1 VNLKVLGD
9 ALDHWKGSI
18 CAFLRE
24 GRVLQDFAI
33 DAMVSDPRGWTR
45 RDQEVFARVLRVSVS
60 ELIQHHASLND
71 REAYFGEISHSGDLF
86 LDPDIG
92 IAIGKR
98 VKNRK
103 QYVLPA
109 EISSL
114 LGISNGRLLTIYQH
128 VRGQKVVH
136 RVDQIVGMLETCIGE
151 FGWCSY
157 ESGGVAMLFFSRDTG
172 RINSVADCFKNL
184 LGHRA
189 EGRIRSS
196 TASVAPHPSR
206 VLRRVG

>member
-1 VNLKVLGD
+1 MNLKVLGD
-9 ALDHWKGSI
+9 ALDHWKGSM

-24 GRVLQDFAI
+24 GHVVQDFAI
-33 DAMVSDPRGWTR
+33 DAMVSDPSGWTP
-45 RDQEVFARVLRVSVS
+45 RDQEAFARVLRVSVS
-60 ELIQHHASLND
+60 ELIQHHASLDD
-71 REAYFGEISHSGDLF
+71 REAYFAEISHSGDLF

-92 IAIGKR
+92 IATGKR
-98 VKNRK
+98 VKDRK
-103 QYVLPA
+103 QYVLPV

-114 LGISNGRLLTIYQH
+114 LGISNGRLLAIYQH

-136 RVDQIVGMLETCIGE
+136 RVDQIVGMLKTCIGE

-157 ESGGVAMLFFSRDTG
+157 ESGSVAMLFFSRDAG
-172 RINSVADCFKNL
+172 RIKCVADCFKNL

-196 TASVAPHPSR
+196 ADSVAPYC
-206 VLRRVG
+206 